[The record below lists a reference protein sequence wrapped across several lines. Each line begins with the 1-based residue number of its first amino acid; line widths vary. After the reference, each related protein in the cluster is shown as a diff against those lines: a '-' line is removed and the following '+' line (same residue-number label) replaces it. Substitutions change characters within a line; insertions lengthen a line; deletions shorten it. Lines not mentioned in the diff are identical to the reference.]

1 MISDEKV
8 KKDYRKDLGVDVF
21 ALRSE
26 GDDKATS
33 HRRLPDQKHPEH
45 ENNHQKGEEE
55 SKVETVSFHSASAHI
70 LMSLCI
76 C

>member
-1 MISDEKV
+1 MISDE